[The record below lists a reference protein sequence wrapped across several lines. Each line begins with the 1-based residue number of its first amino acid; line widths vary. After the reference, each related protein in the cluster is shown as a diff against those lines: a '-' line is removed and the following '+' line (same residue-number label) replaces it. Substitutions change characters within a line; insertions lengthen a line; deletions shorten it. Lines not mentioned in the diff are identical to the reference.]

1 MSAAPKEVKRCD
13 ELPAQPAT
21 VDGSAPS
28 PQPGRERL
36 RLSAEL
42 SWRNDPE
49 ANVAFAFDVTKC
61 EMENLLPFV
70 ILTLRNPTAGFTLL
84 VFGLNPLG
92 YWTRL
97 NWVRSL

>member
-1 MSAAPKEVKRCD
+1 MSAAPKEVQRCD

-21 VDGSAPS
+21 NGSAPV

-49 ANVAFAFDVTKC
+49 ANVASAFDVTKWKWKIS
-61 EMENLLPFV
+61 F
-70 ILTLRNPTAGFTLL
+70 
-84 VFGLNPLG
+84 
-92 YWTRL
+92 RL
-97 NWVRSL
+97 